1 MNEELTYVLEENN
14 KQEIEKIIKE
24 ESFCE
29 KFEEKGLE
37 LHIMR
42 MKDTGSFGVFLNKA
56 EGTFN
61 RNELLVM
68 QRYLA
73 EINREI
79 DINGEERIGV
89 VLDKDNDIKPFNNM
103 DLIFHYNKTY
113 KTQSYA
119 RMVGLSLLNEVNE
132 LNRARPDEEVI
143 YNKIGRA
150 SCRERV

>member
-14 KQEIEKIIKE
+14 KNDIARILNSETLCELHKE
-24 ESFCE
+24 E
-29 KFEEKGLE
+29 GLE
-37 LHIMR
+37 LHIMG
-42 MKDTGSFGVFLNKA
+42 MKDTGSFGIFLNKV

-79 DINGEERIGV
+79 DVNGEERIGV

-103 DLIFHYNKTY
+103 DLIFPYNKTY

-143 YNKIGRA
+143 YNNIY
-150 SCRERV
+150 

>member
-1 MNEELTYVLEENN
+1 MNEQLLYVLEESN

-68 QRYLA
+68 QRYLSG
-73 EINREI
+73 INREI

-103 DLIFHYNKTY
+103 DLIFPYNKTY

-143 YNKIGRA
+143 YNNIY
-150 SCRERV
+150 

>member
-14 KQEIEKIIKE
+14 KREIEKIIKE

-42 MKDTGSFGVFLNKA
+42 MKDTGSFGVFLNKE

-68 QRYLA
+68 QRYLYG
-73 EINREI
+73 INREI

-103 DLIFHYNKTY
+103 DLIFPYNKTY

-132 LNRARPDEEVI
+132 LNKARPDEEVTYNNI
-143 YNKIGRA
+143 Y
-150 SCRERV
+150 

>member
-14 KQEIEKIIKE
+14 KREIEKIIKE

-68 QRYLA
+68 QRYLSG
-73 EINREI
+73 INREI

-103 DLIFHYNKTY
+103 DLIFPYNKTY

-132 LNRARPDEEVI
+132 LNKARPDEEVTYNNI
-143 YNKIGRA
+143 Y
-150 SCRERV
+150 

>member
-1 MNEELTYVLEENN
+1 MNEELTYVLEESN

-79 DINGEERIGV
+79 DVNGEERIGV

-103 DLIFHYNKTY
+103 DLIFPYNKTY

-132 LNRARPDEEVI
+132 LNKARPDEEVTYNNI
-143 YNKIGRA
+143 Y
-150 SCRERV
+150 

>member
-1 MNEELTYVLEENN
+1 MNEQLLYVLEESN

-56 EGTFN
+56 EGAFN

-68 QRYLA
+68 QRYLSG
-73 EINREI
+73 INREI

-103 DLIFHYNKTY
+103 DLIFPYNKTY

-132 LNRARPDEEVI
+132 LNKARPDEEVI
-143 YNKIGRA
+143 YNNIY
-150 SCRERV
+150 

>member
-14 KQEIEKIIKE
+14 KREIEKIIKE

-42 MKDTGSFGVFLNKA
+42 MKDTGSFGIFLNKA

-68 QRYLA
+68 QRYLSG
-73 EINREI
+73 INREI

-103 DLIFHYNKTY
+103 DLIFPYNKTY

-132 LNRARPDEEVI
+132 LNKARPDEEVI
-143 YNKIGRA
+143 YNNIY
-150 SCRERV
+150 

>member
-14 KQEIEKIIKE
+14 KREIEKIIKE

-68 QRYLA
+68 QRYLYG
-73 EINREI
+73 INREI

-103 DLIFHYNKTY
+103 DLIFPYNKTY

-132 LNRARPDEEVI
+132 LNKARPDEEVTYNNI
-143 YNKIGRA
+143 Y
-150 SCRERV
+150 